1 MLLDGLAGVWRDRLR
16 RCEASELTV
25 AEFCAREGV
34 GASTHYYWKRK
45 FEEAGESVSAPLFVP
60 ALWKD
65 STANGGTDGSHPTG
79 QPAEELLGCL
89 EGVDDAGPMNG
100 PIRLDSSALARS
112 RIDRE
117 MEASIRIDFP
127 NGVVVRIGGD
137 ASAET
142 IRSAVESAG
151 RIEGS
156 TEEAGC

>member
-45 FEEAGESVSAPLFVP
+45 FEESGESVSAPLFVP

-65 STANGGTDGSHPTG
+65 STANGGTDGSDR
-79 QPAEELLGCL
+79 GCL

-127 NGVVVRIGGD
+127 NGVVVRNGGD